1 MDELDKIKRAKM
13 YIDKLA
19 NGKSPIDDS
28 AIPESDIV
36 NNVRVSRCLFYV
48 SDILQQVIDNGG
60 VRRKTIIKHEREDFS
75 VTLEQLA
82 TFPYSDEPITVSEIA
97 KRINEVANLSE
108 YQRKVKGVD
117 INNVLV
123 NIGALEVIDR
133 YDGKTR
139 KLPTEVGKSIGIIAQ
154 ERMGKFWPYFAVLFT
169 KEAQQFI
176 VDNINAVIELCNTPA
191 EKKDEPKVPWSD
203 DERVRLVNLYGDGLS
218 LMQLSAELNRPQRE
232 IKKELNSIGIKI
244 YV

>member
-154 ERMGKFWPYFAVLFT
+154 ERMGKFGPYFAVLFT

>member
-19 NGKSPIDDS
+19 SGKSPIDDS
-28 AIPESDIV
+28 PVCDSDIV

-48 SDILQQVIDNGG
+48 SDILQQVIDNKG
-60 VRRKTIIKHEREDFS
+60 VRRKAPTKHEKENFS

-82 TFPYSDEPITVSEIA
+82 SFPYSDEPITVSEIA
-97 KRINEVANLSE
+97 KRINEVADLSE

-123 NIGALEVIDR
+123 NIGVLEVLDR
-133 YDGKTR
+133 YDGKTC
-139 KLPTEVGKSIGIIAQ
+139 KLPTEAGKSIGIITQ
-154 ERMGKFWPYFAVLFT
+154 ERIGKYGPYFSVLFT
-169 KEAQQFI
+169 KEAQQFV
-176 VDNINAVIELCNTPA
+176 VDNINAVVELCNTAP
-191 EKKDEPKVPWSD
+191 EKKDEPAVPWSD

-218 LMQLSAELNRPQRE
+218 LMELSAELNRPQKQ